1 MIIHGGYAKRIRE
14 GDSVGFNDIDLFCTH
29 EALVQFCSMLSN
41 SDYIVGRPESLLPSR
56 AVIILV
62 SRKRA
67 DAVIKFDA
75 EIVNEDLYQAALNL
89 SDTQK
94 HKFFGMTVGVV
105 SAASDMLIKE
115 VCDFGN
121 PKHAEDAQ
129 NYRNT
134 IGNID
139 LNEHENFRQLW
150 VHHISQKYKN
160 LAKLGIYDPVSK
172 KLRMA

>member
-14 GDSVGFNDIDLFCTH
+14 GDSVGFNDIDLFCTN
-29 EALVQFCSMLSN
+29 ETLNQFCAILSN

-56 AVIILV
+56 AVIVLV
-62 SRKRA
+62 PRKRA

-89 SDTQK
+89 GDTQK
-94 HKFFGMTVGVV
+94 HQFLGMTVGVV

-129 NYRNT
+129 NYRNAL
-134 IGNID
+134 GDID
-139 LNEHENFRQLW
+139 LNEHENFRKLW

-160 LAKLGIYDPVSK
+160 LAELGIYDPVTK